1 MQQPSFFSA
10 LAVALLMP
18 FAAAADEVTIN
29 TALGE
34 ATVET
39 GPATI
44 AVFDIAAVDTL
55 DALGVQIDG
64 VPGPIFLER
73 LAPVVD
79 AAVQA
84 GSLFEPDYE
93 VLANLAPDLI
103 IAGGRSAAVV
113 PDLARIAPVIDM
125 TIGGELVADAR
136 DRTLAYGAIFGLE
149 DQAEALVAELDARI
163 AEVAATVE
171 GRGNAL
177 IVLTNGGQVSAYGVG
192 SRFGW
197 IHDALGLP
205 EAVPG
210 VETQTHGE
218 AISFEFI
225 AEANPD
231 WLIVVDRG
239 AAVGQ
244 EGESARATLDNPLV
258 TGTTAWSTG
267 QVIYVDPAEIYISG
281 GGYGAIMRV
290 AGQIGAAFAAD

>member
-1 MQQPSFFSA
+1 MQHSSLFPA
-10 LAVALLMP
+10 LAAALLMP
-18 FAAAADEVTIN
+18 LAAAADEVTIN

-34 ATVET
+34 ATVESS
-39 GPATI
+39 PATI
-44 AVFDIAAVDTL
+44 AVFDIAAIDTL

-64 VPGPIFLER
+64 VPGPIYLER
-73 LAPVVD
+73 LTPVAE
-79 AAVQA
+79 AAVQV

-93 VLANLAPDLI
+93 ALANLTPDLI

-113 PDLARIAPVIDM
+113 PDLGRIAPVIDM
-125 TIGGELVADAR
+125 TIGGDLVADAR
-136 DRTLAYGAIFGLE
+136 ARTLAYGAIFGLE
-149 DQAEALVAELDARI
+149 DRAEALVADLDARI

-197 IHDALGLP
+197 IHEALGLP

-210 VETQTHGE
+210 VETRTHGE

-258 TGTTAWSTG
+258 TGTTAWSAG
-267 QVIYVDPAEIYISG
+267 QVIQVDPAEIYISG

-290 AGQIGAAFAAD
+290 ADQIGAAFAGE